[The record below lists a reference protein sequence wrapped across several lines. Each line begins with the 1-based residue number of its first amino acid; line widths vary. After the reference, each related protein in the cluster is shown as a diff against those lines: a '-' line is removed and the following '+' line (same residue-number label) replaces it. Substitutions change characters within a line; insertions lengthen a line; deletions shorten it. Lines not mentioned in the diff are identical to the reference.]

1 MAYEYTSKSS
11 INPHNTVVG
20 DTLCCFDTELMP
32 KLQHVRLAGKF
43 FLDYEIPH
51 EFTHLWRY
59 IKEMYQLDAFG
70 QSCPADQDIIQ
81 GRCDLHTEIRLV
93 THLHLVQ

>member
-1 MAYEYTSKSS
+1 
-11 INPHNTVVG
+11 
-20 DTLCCFDTELMP
+20 MP

-51 EFTHLWRY
+51 EFAHLWRY

-81 GRCDLHTEIRLV
+81 GRCESGAEIGLFV
-93 THLHLVQ
+93 LQGDPSGG

>member
-1 MAYEYTSKSS
+1 MRLFL
-11 INPHNTVVG
+11 G

-51 EFTHLWRY
+51 EFAHLWRY

-81 GRCDLHTEIRLV
+81 GRCQSGAEIGLF
-93 THLHLVQ
+93 VQGDPSSLLKA

>member
-1 MAYEYTSKSS
+1 
-11 INPHNTVVG
+11 
-20 DTLCCFDTELMP
+20 MP

-43 FLDYEIPH
+43 FLDYEIPQ

-81 GRCDLHTEIRLV
+81 GR
-93 THLHLVQ
+93 